1 MREQRFINIYKQF
14 DISLTSKHVINEI
27 NQNLICDGLEIK
39 EDQEKGERLREARGR
54 GREGRKERRKEGRRE
69 GGKRGGKKEERE
81 EGGREEGGR
90 EGRQEG
96 GKEEGKREGASI
108 SSPTAD

>member
-39 EDQEKGERLREARGR
+39 QDQEKGERLREARGR
-54 GREGRKERRKEGRRE
+54 EGRKEGEKKGRK
-69 GGKRGGKKEERE
+69 
-81 EGGREEGGR
+81 EGGREEGREGGGRQGRRR
-90 EGRQEG
+90 EGRKAG
-96 GKEEGKREGASI
+96 RRERGR
-108 SSPTAD
+108 

>member
-39 EDQEKGERLREARGR
+39 QDQEKGERLREARGR
-54 GREGRKERRKEGRRE
+54 EGRKEGEKKGRKEGR
-69 GGKRGGKKEERE
+69 KRKINSRMISETNVKHKTIR
-81 EGGREEGGR
+81 
-90 EGRQEG
+90 
-96 GKEEGKREGASI
+96 KRKF
-108 SSPTAD
+108 